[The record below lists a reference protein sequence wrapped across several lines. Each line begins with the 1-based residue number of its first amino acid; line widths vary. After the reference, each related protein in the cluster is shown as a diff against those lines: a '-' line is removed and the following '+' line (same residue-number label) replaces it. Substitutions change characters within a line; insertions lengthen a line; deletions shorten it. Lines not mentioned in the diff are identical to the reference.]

1 MVTLYKKSQIMQAT
15 NVIFLRKVKMEL
27 IAVSIYFLFWLFGFL
42 FLYRIPSCNGEL
54 GARGGYPPISVII
67 PARNEERS
75 LPSLLSSLHNQTLKP
90 DEIIV
95 VDDNSE
101 DATAE
106 VADKGGAKVI
116 HAKALPEG
124 WHGKA
129 WACWTG
135 AKEAQGEI
143 LVFLDADTSVQPDG
157 LLRSGVHTWR
167 KKASFLFS
175 LITK

>member
-15 NVIFLRKVKMEL
+15 NVIFLRKAKMEL

-42 FLYRIPSCNGEL
+42 FLFRIPSCNGEL
-54 GARGGYPPISVII
+54 GARGGYSPISVII

-106 VADKGGAKVI
+106 VAEKGWAKVI

-143 LVFLDADTSVQPDG
+143 LVFLASVQPDG
-157 LLRSGVHTWR
+157 LLRSWVHTRR